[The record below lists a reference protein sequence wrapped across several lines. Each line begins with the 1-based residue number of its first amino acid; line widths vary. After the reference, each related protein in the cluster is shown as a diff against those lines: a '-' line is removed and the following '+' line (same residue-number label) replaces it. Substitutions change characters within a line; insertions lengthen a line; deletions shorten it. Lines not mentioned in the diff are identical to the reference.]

1 LFLSEKAILAVTLE
15 DEVNQRILAQ
25 ACFYDYPNVHPI
37 KQHEW
42 ENWIK
47 KHYKS
52 SKFNSLNTLFLHFFA
67 CQADYSIASI
77 QEIIKSAFKAVPE
90 CHYIILCVPDNSIP
104 DSTLSTVFNEYKHDE
119 KPDNC
124 VLFLTKREKHVPVLN
139 IRVARVNDND
149 DLVPLFNSYTEVLKA
164 TYGDF
169 YIAELI
175 EAQNEDNKCLASEA
189 NDLAM
194 GFMALTTDVNL
205 TLLNECFEL
214 GPFHG
219 LCKPHEGDVLRPP
232 SVQKKTEEVQNVNGT
247 FQNKNEP
254 IVEQKLSESY
264 QEISENSEENEI
276 EKDSRP
282 SSASSSKSSTLSLT
296 KSISSLNSQKSLETF
311 IPKYLGS
318 SNAFAIQLFCIDEKY
333 ESRSCDFLQAAF
345 ECFPERD
352 YCIIT
357 LPHNV
362 PEFTLIQNFLRV
374 TPRSKST
381 LNHELYIFHR
391 AGLLKEVNVRYA
403 EDKDFAL
410 VENLVKTLKT
420 RDYLLADLKEYLTSR
435 KDKFGVTVEAFVA
448 EVMGQIVGVSV
459 IKQEEDI
466 EYLRSN
472 YNIEDFIYFS
482 HHQRTEHGRLK
493 RFALN
498 PIFSFMTKHFI
509 KEIFRKSYKTC
520 LYYPVYPKY
529 IDENVR

>member
-1 LFLSEKAILAVTLE
+1 M
-15 DEVNQRILAQ
+15 
-25 ACFYDYPNVHPI
+25 
-37 KQHEW
+37 
-42 ENWIK
+42 
-47 KHYKS
+47 
-52 SKFNSLNTLFLHFFA
+52 
-67 CQADYSIASI
+67 
-77 QEIIKSAFKAVPE
+77 
-90 CHYIILCVPDNSIP
+90 
-104 DSTLSTVFNEYKHDE
+104 FNEYKHDE

-139 IRVARVNDND
+139 IRIARVNDND

-205 TLLNECFEL
+205 NLLNECFEL

-219 LCKPHEGDVLRPP
+219 LCKPTDSDLLRPP
-232 SVQKKTEEVQNVNGT
+232 SVHKVIEEVQKSNGS
-247 FQNKNEP
+247 FQNKDEP
-254 IVEQKLSESY
+254 KVEQKLSESY
-264 QEISENSEENEI
+264 QEMEENTE
-276 EKDSRP
+276 ENAEVEESRS
-282 SSASSSKSSTLSLT
+282 SSASSTSLSR
-296 KSISSLNSQKSLETF
+296 SSLNPQKSLEAF
-311 IPKYLGS
+311 IPQYLGP

-333 ESRSCDFLQAAF
+333 ESRSCDFLQVAF
-345 ECFPERD
+345 ECFPDRD

-374 TPRSKST
+374 TPRPKST

-391 AGLLKEVNVRYA
+391 AGLIKEINVRYA
-403 EDKDFAL
+403 EEKDFRD

-420 RDYLLADLKEYLTSR
+420 KDFLLADLKEYLTSR
-435 KDKFGVTVEAFVA
+435 KDKLGIKVEAFVA
-448 EVMGQIVGVSV
+448 EVMGQVVGVSV

-482 HHQRTEHGRLK
+482 HHQRKEHGRLK

-498 PIFSFMTKHFI
+498 PIFSFMTKHFM
-509 KEIFRKSYKTC
+509 KEILRKSFKTC

-529 IDENVR
+529 IDENVSLTLIKEF